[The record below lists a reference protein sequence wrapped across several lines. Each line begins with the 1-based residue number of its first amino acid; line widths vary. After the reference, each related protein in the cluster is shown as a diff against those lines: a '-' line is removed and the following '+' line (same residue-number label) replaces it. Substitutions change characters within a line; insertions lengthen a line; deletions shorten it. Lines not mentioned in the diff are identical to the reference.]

1 MHRKFFDHL
10 AAGLF
15 FLTAMPLAAQSQPKV
30 TTEQPRNPI
39 PTAWNG
45 VHARL
50 FELQRLPGNMLLCSI
65 FFANRPDAKE
75 HAIIAENIRK
85 VMRPGANGAPPY
97 EDVEFDHYSPA
108 IGATLIDEKTGISY
122 KVDDAGT
129 DSLHKSISESSFI
142 LRPDTGIV
150 MSFVLKCPP
159 VPETEPGQKPP
170 KQIITIQTPKVKEP
184 FRNIVIPQNEGE
196 VVKFHPN

>member
-1 MHRKFFDHL
+1 MHRKFFNHL

-15 FLTAMPLAAQSQPKV
+15 LLAAIPLAAQSQPQV
-30 TTEQPRNPI
+30 TTEQPRSPI

-45 VHARL
+45 VQARL

-65 FFANRPDAKE
+65 FFANRPDTKE

-85 VMRPGANGAPPY
+85 VMRPGQNGAPPY
-97 EDVEFDHYSPA
+97 EDIEYDPYSPA
-108 IGATLIDEKTGISY
+108 TGATLIDEKTGISY
-122 KVDDAGT
+122 RIDDTGNN
-129 DSLHKSISESSFI
+129 SLQKSVSESSFT
-142 LRPDTGIV
+142 LRPDTGVV

-159 VPETEPGQKPP
+159 VPEVEPGQKPP
-170 KQIITIQTPKVKEP
+170 KQTITIPTPKIQEP

-196 VVKFHPN
+196 VIKFHPN

>member
-1 MHRKFFDHL
+1 MHRKFFNHL

-15 FLTAMPLAAQSQPKV
+15 FLAAMPLAAQSQPKV

-39 PTAWNG
+39 PTAWKG
-45 VHARL
+45 VEARL

-65 FFANRPDAKE
+65 LFANRPDSTE

-85 VMRPGANGAPPY
+85 VIRPGLNGAPAY
-97 EDVEFDHYSPA
+97 EDLEFDPYSPA
-108 IGATLIDEKTGISY
+108 TGAMLIDENTGISY
-122 KVDDAGT
+122 KVDETGNN
-129 DSLHKSISESSFI
+129 SLHKSISEGSFT
-142 LRPDTGIV
+142 LRPDRGIV
-150 MSFVLKCPP
+150 MSFILKCPP
-159 VPETEPGQKPP
+159 LPEVEPGQKPP

-196 VVKFHPN
+196 IVKFHPN